1 MDIATRMRITNQVLS
16 MLWLVAS
23 MICLFGKI
31 KDPFVNAARYLM
43 VILGVFI
50 SIGHFIYVTLVPYDY
65 NSGIYRN
72 LVLVNTVAVMVTLMI
87 WAGGMNRLRRKRI
100 LKSIP
105 PQ

>member
-16 MLWLVAS
+16 ILWLIAS

-31 KDPFVNAARYLM
+31 KNPFVNAARYLTC
-43 VILGVFI
+43 ILGIII
-50 SIGHFIYVTLVPYDY
+50 SIGHFVYVTLVPYDY

-72 LVLVNTVAVMVTLMI
+72 LVLVNTVAVMVALMI
-87 WAGGMNRLRRKRI
+87 WAGGMNRLRRKRMT
-100 LKSIP
+100 KSIP